1 MLHPLVLYMPVELGL
16 ELVPSIGSD
25 GIDPKRELL
34 DHIINELDGALLV
47 MLPVNLKR
55 SDTGCVIDRRVLIAA
70 NLVSFVVFQ
79 RQELHI
85 DLNMMP
91 RNRFSISF
99 GVQSPPWCCFGQPVK
114 AVASQD
120 TVDTRSDTEI
130 P

>member
-1 MLHPLVLYMPVELGL
+1 MPVELGL

-25 GIDPKRELL
+25 GIDPKRKLL
-34 DHIINELDGALLV
+34 DHVINELDGALLIV
-47 MLPVNLKR
+47 LPVDLKR
-55 SDTGCVIDRRVLIAA
+55 SDTGCVIDSRVLIASD
-70 NLVSFVVFQ
+70 LVSFVVFQ

-91 RNRFSISF
+91 RNRFSVSF
-99 GVQSPPWCCFGQPVK
+99 GVQSPPWCFFGQPIK

-120 TVDTRSDTEI
+120 AVALDSDTEI